1 MATLSSDIDS
11 GLRADDAAIWR
22 ALLACRAAAAQGGLP
37 AADALALGADGTLV
51 ACRPDATQA
60 VFVRN
65 AAGHWAPGP
74 ALEEPAAAFAEL
86 YLPLC
91 AARRDRPY
99 VVGHLGQSVDG
110 FIATRSGDSD
120 FVTGP
125 ENIRHLHRM
134 RALADAVIVGAGT
147 VASDDPALTTREVA
161 GPHPVR
167 VVLDPRRR
175 LDVAHR
181 VFTDG
186 AAPTW
191 LVCGERHATSTRHGD
206 AEVVGVPTDAQGALV
221 LDVLLQTLW
230 ARGYATAFVE
240 GGGVTV
246 SRFLLAGL
254 LQRLQIAI
262 APLAIGSG
270 RPGLTLPARA
280 ALADSFR
287 PGCRVYRM
295 GADVLFDFEP
305 HARVSPTPAGLA
317 RVY

>member
-1 MATLSSDIDS
+1 MATLSSDIDA
-11 GLRADDAAIWR
+11 GLRADDGALWP
-22 ALLACRAAAAQGGLP
+22 ALLACRAAAARGRLP
-37 AADALALGADGTLV
+37 AAGAVALGMDGTLE
-51 ACRPDATQA
+51 ACPPEATRA
-60 VFVRN
+60 VFVRTADGN
-65 AAGHWAPGP
+65 WAPAP
-74 ALEEPAAAFAEL
+74 ALDEAAAAFCAL

-91 AARRDRPY
+91 TAPRAQPY
-99 VVGHLGQSVDG
+99 VVGHLGQSIDG
-110 FIATRSGDSD
+110 FIATRGGDSN

-161 GPHPVR
+161 GPHPLR

-175 LDVAHR
+175 LAATHR
-181 VFTDG
+181 VFADR

-191 LVCGERHATSTRHGD
+191 LVCSERYASAAPHGH

-221 LDVLLQTLW
+221 LDRVVALLR

-246 SRFLLAGL
+246 SRFLMAGL
-254 LQRLQIAI
+254 LQRLHVAI
-262 APLAIGSG
+262 APLVIGSG
-270 RPGLTLPARA
+270 RPGLSLPARA
-280 ALADSFR
+280 SLAESLR

-295 GADVLFDFEP
+295 GADILFDFEP
-305 HARVSPTPAGLA
+305 QGALEPAPAGLG